1 MRCKQ
6 GNYIEAVGEELQR
19 QSVML
24 ASAIGDALDAVIKN
38 EGRRCLVRRRSNLE
52 AALEN
57 YERASVSL
65 QQVADPD
72 ACEAATKDRRVLVD
86 SSDDALDQ
94 IETLIEVKTE
104 EKVVAAE
111 VRLQGDKLEEIG
123 AKVSVQMGDNKSL
136 GPGEAVEIEVE
147 RHDMSEVEVGMEEKQ
162 CRGEGNPGGAD
173 KVAKVKLEEEF
184 GVKEVEEPRIDKVER
199 EFFAAKDE
207 VSIGAKVLMGANE
220 VRDPGDGGGQR
231 WKWKEVRWLNVEV
244 KQELDDV
251 WRGAGLK
258 LLDLLLH
265 DAELV
270 MLMSGL
276 LRFVTAGCR
285 RTPKTSSE
293 YG

>member
-1 MRCKQ
+1 MCAAR
-6 GNYIEAVGEELQR
+6 NEILQ
-19 QSVML
+19 SG
-24 ASAIGDALDAVIKN
+24 SGFDPGD
-38 EGRRCLVRRRSNLE
+38 GSG
-52 AALEN
+52 
-57 YERASVSL
+57 
-65 QQVADPD
+65 Q
-72 ACEAATKDRRVLVD
+72 
-86 SSDDALDQ
+86 
-94 IETLIEVKTE
+94 
-104 EKVVAAE
+104 
-111 VRLQGDKLEEIG
+111 
-123 AKVSVQMGDNKSL
+123 
-136 GPGEAVEIEVE
+136 
-147 RHDMSEVEVGMEEKQ
+147 
-162 CRGEGNPGGAD
+162 
-173 KVAKVKLEEEF
+173 
-184 GVKEVEEPRIDKVER
+184 
-199 EFFAAKDE
+199 
-207 VSIGAKVLMGANE
+207 IGAKVLMGANE